1 MKIRHIENVRLV
13 MLASYIAA
21 RVFVSNDDTVF
32 SEVNNFLLSNGIS
45 MEDITIGKNIT
56 TVEKDTFV
64 KCKNL
69 KRVLIDSYEIYRRL
83 FISFSKK

>member
-45 MEDITIGKNIT
+45 MEDITPYMSLAYNASVLVG
-56 TVEKDTFV
+56 F
-64 KCKNL
+64 NL
-69 KRVLIDSYEIYRRL
+69 
-83 FISFSKK
+83 